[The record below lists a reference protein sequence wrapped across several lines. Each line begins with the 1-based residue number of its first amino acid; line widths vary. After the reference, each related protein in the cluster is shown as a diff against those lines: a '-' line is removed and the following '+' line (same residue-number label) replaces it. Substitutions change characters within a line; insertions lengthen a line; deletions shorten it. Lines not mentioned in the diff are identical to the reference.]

1 MKDIVIRGGL
11 NISVR
16 QIEDLLSAHPAVGAV
31 AAVGM
36 PDEVLGERVCCY
48 LVPAPGAEPL
58 TVEEIRGY
66 LLGAG
71 LAIQKVPERV
81 EVVDSLP
88 MTPTGKVQKNL
99 LRAAIARKLRA

>member
-1 MKDIVIRGGL
+1 M
-11 NISVR
+11 
-16 QIEDLLSAHPAVGAV
+16 LSAHPAVNAV

-58 TVEEIRGY
+58 TVEQIKEY
-66 LLGAG
+66 LLAAG

-81 EVVDSLP
+81 EVISALP
-88 MTPTGKVQKNL
+88 MTATGKVQKNL
-99 LRAAIARKLRA
+99 LREDIARKLRVG